1 MYVDLGEDY
10 FEKQKQQSIVG
21 YSVRR
26 LENLGHNVTI
36 TETNAS

>member
-10 FEKQKQQSIVG
+10 FEKQKQQSIVR